1 MVDGRAAAH
10 RAKGKTIDFLILLER
25 IAGELYAHIFQ
36 DTGVILSIIAA
47 VLCAWTTLYLLC
59 ENAIVVWC
67 LSAEDDTTPVS
78 RLALSG
84 NFLRCEYDWCCL
96 STAGD
101 KLATRLSD
109 ECSLRLLITLDD
121 CSRLYGQC
129 CSVGNVNPS
138 LQNICSLF
146 QCRVTLEDKLLVAV
160 TYLCSVRVVGTVLVE
175 NLALD

>member
-67 LSAEDDTTPVS
+67 LSAEDDTTPVAGLTMSRSLLRGEDDRS
-78 RLALSG
+78 RLGA
-84 NFLRCEYDWCCL
+84 
-96 STAGD
+96 AGD
-101 KLATRLSD
+101 KLAARLSD
-109 ECSLRLLITLDD
+109 ERSLRLFVTFDD

-129 CSVGNVNPS
+129 CSVSNVNPS